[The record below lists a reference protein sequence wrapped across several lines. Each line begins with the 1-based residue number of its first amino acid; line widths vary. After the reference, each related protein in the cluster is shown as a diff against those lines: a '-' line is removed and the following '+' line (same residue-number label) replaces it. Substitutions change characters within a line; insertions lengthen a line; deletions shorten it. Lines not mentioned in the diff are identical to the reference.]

1 MYKYKTKLRS
11 HSQWVIHEP
20 AFCPGYFSFL
30 LLLKSFEEKKKILG
44 LCGID
49 FSVSLKHPELFFF
62 LNFYSLLNPWKQ
74 TFFFS

>member
-62 LNFYSLLNPWKQ
+62 NFYSLLNP
-74 TFFFS
+74 

>member
-62 LNFYSLLNPWKQ
+62 LNFYSLLNP
-74 TFFFS
+74 